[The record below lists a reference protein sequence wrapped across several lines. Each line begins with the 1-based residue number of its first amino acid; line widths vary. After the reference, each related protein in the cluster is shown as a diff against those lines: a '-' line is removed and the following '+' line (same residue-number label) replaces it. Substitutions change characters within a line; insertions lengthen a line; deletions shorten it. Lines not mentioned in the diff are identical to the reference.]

1 MIVIIGKVRQIG
13 EVRSYD
19 STDSAGRPVQTRY
32 QEMLVGSGSL
42 SANITL
48 TNQTCDDVAQQ
59 GIQVGSNVCAEV
71 TLRTSKMGGT
81 EGRPEWYKNNVY
93 CDTIM
98 KMG

>member
-1 MIVIIGKVRQIG
+1 
-13 EVRSYD
+13 
-19 STDSAGRPVQTRY
+19 
-32 QEMLVGSGSL
+32 
-42 SANITL
+42 
-48 TNQTCDDVAQQ
+48 VAQQ